1 MKRYGVVGAGVVCAL
16 AFSAFV
22 WAQQAPQG
30 AGAQGGQQQGAAQ
43 GSAGAGGGMPAMMQP
58 RGLPEKRIVHI
69 TGENPGLQLR
79 DKENGP
85 ITADFNFWRVNWSP
99 VGVGHVCYLTTGT
112 GTGPNDIRVVLT
124 DNEKLV
130 DYVSNQTMAKLVP
143 NFNTPAYKVIKATF
157 KTTGDTLTERSEH
170 CISDQYKI
178 VATWRKITPGRFG
191 GMEPNNGFFMNFI
204 IHMAAEGEISV
215 NGKRLP
221 GAVLPG
227 PGRPPSYLA
236 FAETWLK

>member
-1 MKRYGVVGAGVVCAL
+1 MKRYGIA
-16 AFSAFV
+16 
-22 WAQQAPQG
+22 G
-30 AGAQGGQQQGAAQ
+30 AGAAGTLALVVFLQTTGVDAQSQPQ
-43 GSAGAGGGMPAMMQP
+43 GSPQAGNGMGSMNFQPA
-58 RGLPEKRIVHI
+58 GLPEKRTVHI

-85 ITADFNFWRVNWSP
+85 ITADFNFWRVHWSP
-99 VGVGHVCYLTTGT
+99 VGVGHVCYMTTGT

-143 NFNTPAYKVIKATF
+143 NFNTPPYKVIKATF

-191 GMEPNNGFFMNFI
+191 GMDPNNGFFMNFI
-204 IHMAAEGEISV
+204 IHMAAEGEITV